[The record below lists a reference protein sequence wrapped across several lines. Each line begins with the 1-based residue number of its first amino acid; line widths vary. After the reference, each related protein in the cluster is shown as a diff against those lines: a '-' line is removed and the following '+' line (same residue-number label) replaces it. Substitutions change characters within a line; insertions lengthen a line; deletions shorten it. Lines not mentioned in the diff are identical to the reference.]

1 MKRNVIY
8 KAILVVGILCSAVI
22 MSACGGSDSYEQTLK
37 SGYQKYQTGQQM
49 TREEYNAVKSFNDWK
64 YKNSSHTYNDWNN

>member
-1 MKRNVIY
+1 MI
-8 KAILVVGILCSAVI
+8 IGILGGTVALT
-22 MSACGGSDSYEQTLK
+22 ACGSDEYEQTLK

-64 YKNSSHTYNDWNN
+64 YKNSDHTYSEWNN